1 MDIRDKV
8 KKLLSLATS
17 PNENE
22 AKAALLK
29 AKKLMM
35 EHKISEAEVQGVDEQ
50 ELTHLQCEEIS
61 WTTDSGEIWMVDLTN
76 LIADNHLC
84 ACSWSTYRGRR
95 THMLEITGL
104 KQDAELCREVIKYAV
119 GFVRSRIK
127 IEQRRRSS
135 SDPKAVARSY
145 AKGFVL
151 GMSLMYDEQK
161 DEHPEW
167 GLVVSKPQEVDE
179 YMKSL
184 GTKKVQ
190 TRQVEFDQLAYMRGQ
205 NDGMAFSPNKVLE
218 EGERHEYQ

>member
-1 MDIRDKV
+1 MDIRDKI

-35 EHKISEAEVQGVDEQ
+35 DHKISEDEVQGLDEQ
-50 ELTHLQCEEIS
+50 KLVHLQCDNIR
-61 WTTDSGEIWMVDLTN
+61 WTTDSGETWIVQLTD

-84 ACSWSTYRGRR
+84 ACSWLTEKGRR
-95 THMLEITGL
+95 THILTIHGL
-104 KQDAELCREVIKYAV
+104 KSDADLCRSVIEYAV

-127 IEQRRRSS
+127 IEQRRRPS
-135 SDPKAVARSY
+135 SDPKAVAMSY
-145 AKGFVL
+145 AKGFIL
-151 GMSLMYDEQK
+151 GMELMYDEQK

-167 GLVVSKPQEVDE
+167 ALVVSKPQEVDE

-184 GTKKVQ
+184 GSKKV
-190 TRQVEFDQLAYMRGQ
+190 TTKRTEFDPMAYMKGQ
-205 NDGMAFSPNKVLE
+205 NDGRQFSTQSVLE
-218 EGERHEYQ
+218 GGMV

>member
-1 MDIRDKV
+1 MDIRDKI
-8 KKLLSLATS
+8 KKLLALATS

-35 EHKISEAEVQGVDEQ
+35 EHKISETEVQGLEEQ
-50 ELTHLQCEEIS
+50 KLIHLQCDDIR
-61 WTTDSGEIWMVDLTN
+61 WTTDSGEIWITSLAD

-84 ACSWSTYRGRR
+84 SCSWFTPKGKR
-95 THMLEITGL
+95 THILYIHGL
-104 KQDAELCREVIKYAV
+104 GTDVGLCKSVIEYAV

-127 IEQRRRSS
+127 IEQRRRVT
-135 SDPKAVARSY
+135 SDPKAVAASY
-145 AKGFVL
+145 VRGFIL
-151 GMSLMYDEQK
+151 GMELMYDEQK

-184 GTKKVQ
+184 GERNVR
-190 TRQVEFDQLAYMRGQ
+190 TRKTEFDPLAYMAGQ
-205 NDGMAFSPNKVLE
+205 NDGRQFNAQRVLE
-218 EGERHEYQ
+218 